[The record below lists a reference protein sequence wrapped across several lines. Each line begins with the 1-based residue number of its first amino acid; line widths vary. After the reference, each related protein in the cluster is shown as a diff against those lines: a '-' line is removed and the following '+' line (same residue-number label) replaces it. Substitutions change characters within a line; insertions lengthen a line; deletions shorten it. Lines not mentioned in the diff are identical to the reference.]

1 MKARGE
7 RGDEQVTAQTS
18 QFLARGEGRPM
29 EVTASPT
36 KRYKKKANRTNIS
49 KK

>member
-18 QFLARGEGRPM
+18 QFEAEGEGRPM
-29 EVTASPT
+29 EVIASPK
-36 KRYKKKANRTNIS
+36 KRYKKKANKTKLAKN
-49 KK
+49 